1 MMRVHQNILT
11 MGLNENSRVGEP
23 IRSAVRGSARSIV
36 FRGWT
41 LEMVA
46 VMVRAVVQAVSVT
59 HRAFGMYP
67 LGQGPDSAKH
77 CARRSKY
84 IRK

>member
-41 LEMVA
+41 LAMVP
-46 VMVRAVVQAVSVT
+46 VMVRAVVQAVSVSDT
-59 HRAFGMYP
+59 SGVWSVSPRTRPRLCQA
-67 LGQGPDSAKH
+67 L
-77 CARRSKY
+77 R
-84 IRK
+84 

>member
-1 MMRVHQNILT
+1 
-11 MGLNENSRVGEP
+11 MGLSENSRVGEP

-41 LEMVA
+41 LEMVP
-46 VMVRAVVQAVSVT
+46 VMVRAVVQAVSVSDT
-59 HRAFGMYP
+59 SGVWNVS